1 MHKILKKYENPGMHQ
16 QLDIVWEK
24 AKGCYVFTK
33 KKKILDFTSTI
44 FVSNIG
50 HGNTNLIKSIKSVLN
65 LPLIHTYNYQN
76 KFRIADIKK
85 LIIFSENKFD
95 KAYLLSGGSETT
107 EAALKLMRI
116 YGISKKKKPGIISLK
131 GNWHGRTMGAEH
143 MAGNDTG
150 KKWIGY
156 NDKFVYHLDFPY
168 QKVLKSKKVTGKS
181 FFLNSLLKLKK
192 LDFKK
197 DISGFILEAF
207 QGWGAIT
214 YPVDYVKQVQNFCR
228 KNDIL
233 LTIDEMQSGFGRTG
247 KKFCYQNYNISP
259 DIICCGKGMGSGF
272 PLSGLLGKKKVF
284 KNIIPGS
291 MSSTH
296 SANPMACAAGIA
308 TINEIQRLNLVD
320 KSKNNGQFLR
330 QELNKLKINFENLIE
345 EINCIGVIA
354 AIIFKNSKEING
366 TKIANFVSKECLKN
380 GLLVVMTGRE
390 SIKLGPPLIVS
401 KSQIKT
407 AVKIIFKSIKT
418 AEKKCKF

>member
-1 MHKILKKYENPGMHQ
+1 MKILACISNLILFGRKPRVAMY
-16 QLDIVWEK
+16 LLR
-24 AKGCYVFTK
+24 

-76 KFRIADIKK
+76 KFRIAYIKK
-85 LIIFSENKFD
+85 LIKFSENKFD

-296 SANPMACAAGIA
+296 SANPMACAAGVA

-345 EINCIGVIA
+345 EINCIGLIA

>member
-1 MHKILKKYENPGMHQ
+1 MKILVCISNLILFGRKPRVAMY
-16 QLDIVWEK
+16 LL
-24 AKGCYVFTK
+24 

-76 KFRIADIKK
+76 KFRIAYIKK
-85 LIIFSENKFD
+85 LIKFSENKFD

-192 LDFKK
+192 LNFKK

-296 SANPMACAAGIA
+296 SANPIACAAGIA

-345 EINCIGVIA
+345 EINCIGLIA

-407 AVKIIFKSIKT
+407 AAKIIFKSIKT

>member
-1 MHKILKKYENPGMHQ
+1 
-16 QLDIVWEK
+16 
-24 AKGCYVFTK
+24 
-33 KKKILDFTSTI
+33 
-44 FVSNIG
+44 
-50 HGNTNLIKSIKSVLN
+50 
-65 LPLIHTYNYQN
+65 
-76 KFRIADIKK
+76 
-85 LIIFSENKFD
+85 
-95 KAYLLSGGSETT
+95 
-107 EAALKLMRI
+107 
-116 YGISKKKKPGIISLK
+116 
-131 GNWHGRTMGAEH
+131 MGAEH

-345 EINCIGVIA
+345 EINCIGLIA